1 MLIKR
6 SIAVLTAAVSAAS
19 TASLFLF
26 SGLMGRDQSVMAESS
41 RVISFECQVK
51 RGLYTTVAS
60 RSGKSIDLFVW
71 DSNRFASSGYTNDRR
86 CDEVSKRLQSYS
98 FGALRQDQLTHGI
111 MNGEKVIC
119 TALSKGTGCNR
130 LVYTLHPEDN
140 ARDKLQS
147 VVGRT
152 KGRASSSVIHET
164 SDRLYVDFNKLFDEK
179 SSVNSELSDD
189 QNSLFNDSVFK

>member
-6 SIAVLTAAVSAAS
+6 SITVLTAAVSVAS
-19 TASLFLF
+19 TAFLF
-26 SGLMGRDQSVMAESS
+26 SGLMGLDQSVMAESS

-71 DSNRFASSGYTNDRR
+71 DSNRFASSGYTNERR
-86 CDEVSKRLQSYS
+86 CDLVSKRLQSYS
-98 FGALRQDQLTHGI
+98 FGKLRQDQLTHGI
-111 MNGEKVIC
+111 MNGEKIIC
-119 TALSKGTGCNR
+119 TALSKDSGCNK

-140 ARDKLQS
+140 ARDKLQA
-147 VVGRT
+147 VLGLT
-152 KGRASSSVIHET
+152 KGNVSASIHET
-164 SDRLYVDFNKLFDEK
+164 SERLYVDINNLFDEM
-179 SSVNSELSDD
+179 SSGNSDLSND